1 LPLLLISD
9 DSISLF
15 ILHSLLICY
24 SLTFNLLPF
33 LLWLQGYIRR
43 KAFSREAWIIR
54 DLGYDP
60 CGNNKI
66 FCLSP
71 NMYRLRYTS
80 MRRKRIADSVEA
92 LIGAYL
98 NAAGEEA
105 AFLFLLS
112 LGMDIEFQ
120 SQITV
125 ESRITTKCEEFIN
138 VRSLETML
146 GYNFSDPSLLVE
158 ALTHGSYQDAGS
170 TACFQVNLKAVEV
183 PLYLICIIVLC

>member
-1 LPLLLISD
+1 
-9 DSISLF
+9 
-15 ILHSLLICY
+15 
-24 SLTFNLLPF
+24 
-33 LLWLQGYIRR
+33 
-43 KAFSREAWIIR
+43 
-54 DLGYDP
+54 
-60 CGNNKI
+60 
-66 FCLSP
+66 
-71 NMYRLRYTS
+71 